1 MALEGGNGANCGHH
15 LFDGLDA
22 QYADA
27 TASFIETYNHLFL
40 DAPPLPAVVALT
52 ANTVAELR
60 QAIATA
66 NQAPQQA
73 HAIAVGASPLQF
85 DAPAAAGDALPH
97 VIGQV
102 VLQPSPALQAQGVFL
117 RGGGPGS
124 GFRLASVGQGGS
136 LEVAGITA
144 EDFHAAGNGGVLA
157 FAAGSRGHVRRSSFV
172 GNAAANGG
180 AIHAAGALAV
190 SDSRFVGNQ
199 AEEHGGAINLGGSGA
214 TVIERNVFEDNVAGS
229 SGGTL
234 RVSGSYLPGPLR
246 VAGNQVRAA
255 AGPAPIALSDG
266 VARFQFNTVD
276 VATGGAAFLST
287 GAAVLQGNVLNDRD
301 IATARRGPAAGGKL
315 LCSGAASSAL
325 ASHGANVATEPS
337 CGLDQASD
345 LVTAAPGLELAQG
358 LIVLATDS
366 PALERGPAEGLVA
379 AGGNR
384 FELPCGYRDIR
395 GLGRPQDADGD
406 GVFACDSGAWELQ
419 AGADLDSRQSGAYYD
434 PARSGEG
441 HLVELIGGGL
451 AVVST
456 YTYGMDG
463 GMAWFTGVGRVVGNT
478 VVVDDMTMT
487 SGGVFGPGFDPD
499 AVVRT
504 RVGGASFVFSD
515 CDAVDRPG
523 HFAFQASH
531 PGAFEDLATS
541 ANRLTTILPC
551 SGSPAALVH
560 RSGSYYDP
568 ARSGEGVFLQY
579 LPNGGVV
586 LVFYGYTPQGQQF
599 WAIAGST
606 TLDGDTLTAQMVYPA
621 GTSRFGSHF
630 SPDEVE
636 LQPWGTMTLQHTG
649 CNTARL
655 GYHST
660 IAGYGSGSHDY
671 VRLTAIDGTRC
682 P

>member
-40 DAPPLPAVVALT
+40 EEPPPPAVVALT

-73 HAIAVGASPLQF
+73 HAIAMGASLLQF

-102 VLQPSPALQAQGVFL
+102 VLQPSPALQAQGVVL

-157 FAAGSRGHVRRSSFV
+157 FGAGSRGHVRRSSFV

-199 AEEHGGAINLGGSGA
+199 AEGHGGAINLRGSGA

-234 RVSGSYLPGPLR
+234 RVSG
-246 VAGNQVRAA
+246 
-255 AGPAPIALSDG
+255 
-266 VARFQFNTVD
+266 
-276 VATGGAAFLST
+276 
-287 GAAVLQGNVLNDRD
+287 
-301 IATARRGPAAGGKL
+301 
-315 LCSGAASSAL
+315 C
-325 ASHGANVATEPS
+325 
-337 CGLDQASD
+337 
-345 LVTAAPGLELAQG
+345 
-358 LIVLATDS
+358 
-366 PALERGPAEGLVA
+366 
-379 AGGNR
+379 
-384 FELPCGYRDIR
+384 
-395 GLGRPQDADGD
+395 
-406 GVFACDSGAWELQ
+406 
-419 AGADLDSRQSGAYYD
+419 
-434 PARSGEG
+434 
-441 HLVELIGGGL
+441 
-451 AVVST
+451 
-456 YTYGMDG
+456 
-463 GMAWFTGVGRVVGNT
+463 
-478 VVVDDMTMT
+478 DMTMT

-541 ANRLTTILPC
+541 ANRLTAILPC

-568 ARSGEGVFLQY
+568 ARSGEGVFVQY